1 MNESRRYRRA
11 PKKVEVEKDQ
21 SERWLLTYSDMI
33 TLLLGLFIVMY
44 SISNVDTTKLQAVAN
59 IIRGGFGLDEK
70 GQNIVLDGTSGVI
83 QDPDLVPRSQI
94 YRLWER
100 LQSVVKKVLVTDKIL
115 IKLENKEE
123 LTLTIPASSLGEG
136 KIKIPK
142 EADSLFIKLVEMD
155 KESPLEM
162 IVRVQ
167 IPYMPE
173 DKRGNFENNWEYNAN
188 RASILARE
196 ISTRYGI
203 PESKLSIQG
212 MSEFQK
218 LNYSEDSLEEIA
230 RQERFEILIRKK

>member
-142 EADSLFIKLVEMD
+142 EADALFIKLVEMD
-155 KESPLEM
+155 KETPLEM

>member
-1 MNESRRYRRA
+1 MNESRRNKRQS
-11 PKKVEVEKDQ
+11 KKIEVEKDQ

-44 SISNVDTTKLQAVAN
+44 SISNVDTTKLQAVAH
-59 IIRGGFGLDEK
+59 IIRGGFGLDDK
-70 GQNIVLDGTSGVI
+70 GQNIVLDGSSGVI

-100 LQSVVKKVLVTDKIL
+100 LQTVVKKVLITDKIM

-136 KIKIPK
+136 NIKIPK
-142 EADSLFIKLVEMD
+142 EADALFNKLLEMD
-155 KESPLEM
+155 KETPLE
-162 IVRVQ
+162 IILRVQ

-173 DKRGNFENNWEYNAN
+173 DKRSNFQNNWEFNAN
-188 RASILARE
+188 RASILAKE
-196 ISTRYGI
+196 ISSRYGF
-203 PESKLSIQG
+203 PESRISVQA

-218 LNYSEDSLEEIA
+218 LNNSEDSLEEIA
-230 RQERFEILIRKK
+230 RQERFEVLIRKK